1 MDVDTVEVNE
11 CKTSTCAPL
20 HEASDS
26 NIAAEASPPMPA
38 SSSPHTEQPTPVD
51 METPPDKE
59 LSDEGEMDDEENTGK
74 LASQCASNNA
84 AGDQRVNGRYKEMT
98 LV

>member
-59 LSDEGEMDDEENTGK
+59 LSGEEGEMDDEENTSK
-74 LASQCASNNA
+74 LAGQRANNNA
-84 AGDQRVNGRYKEMT
+84 AGDQRVNVRY
-98 LV
+98 LPYF